1 MGSFDIGGKVALVTG
16 AARGIGFATA
26 GALHQRGAAV
36 VIVDLDARDAQRAA
50 QAIGPRAIGF
60 GADVSDLAAMQRV
73 VTQTVERHG
82 ALDIVVANAG
92 IAPKP
97 SSVRTMHP
105 GLFDRVIEVNL
116 LGVHR
121 TVSAALPQV
130 VAGGGHVVVTSS
142 VYAFINGVLLAPYAM
157 SKAAVE
163 QFGRALRAELV
174 HHGASASVAYFG
186 YIDTAIVRGGVAE
199 PPGRSLKARFPR
211 GLLAPIGP
219 DVAAAA
225 IVRGIERRAPRIV
238 APRRWIP
245 MSILRGLVNPLL
257 DHRTERNA
265 MIQAIVRDADQVD
278 PDVVSR
284 V

>member
-1 MGSFDIGGKVALVTG
+1 
-16 AARGIGFATA
+16 
-26 GALHQRGAAV
+26 
-36 VIVDLDARDAQRAA
+36 
-50 QAIGPRAIGF
+50 
-60 GADVSDLAAMQRV
+60 MQ
-73 VTQTVERHG
+73 
-82 ALDIVVANAG
+82 
-92 IAPKP
+92 
-97 SSVRTMHP
+97 P

-174 HHGASASVAYFG
+174 HHGDSASVAYFG
-186 YIDTAIVRGGVAE
+186 YIDTAMVRDGLAE
-199 PPGRSLKARFPR
+199 AVGERCKGTFPR
-211 GLLAPIGP
+211 GLLAPVGA

-238 APRRWIP
+238 APRRWVP
-245 MSILRGLVNPLL
+245 LSFLRGLVNPLL
-257 DHRTERNA
+257 DRRTERNA
-265 MIQAIVRDADQVD
+265 TIQAIVRDADQVD
-278 PDVVSR
+278 PAVVAPVVSAP
-284 V
+284 